1 MSEQRKRYK
10 GGFFQYVSS
19 YNGEAIFNLTIS
31 RTTRK
36 GTSEYIQIE
45 VEISRS
51 DIGCIHRAIKA
62 FADKE
67 REQVGN
73 MPL

>member
-1 MSEQRKRYK
+1 MKKRYK
-10 GGFFQYVSS
+10 GGFMRFDNS
-19 YNGEAIFNLTIS
+19 YDGTAVFEVNLH

-36 GTSEYIQIE
+36 GTDESLYIE
-45 VEISRS
+45 VEVSRS
-51 DIGCIHRAIKA
+51 SLYCIHKAIKA